1 LDASRNNQ
9 LNESKENHHFS
20 DFGGAAFH
28 IFITLSS
35 FITVIG
41 IAYILIA
48 GLDDIEMWLN
58 NGLEIWHLVV
68 LPPALIIIFST
79 SFVPLL
85 ICIGGVVL
93 LDSWGADGAIILYFF
108 LMLATS
114 ISRLLVTIQ
123 FLKGVTLDFQSGVI
137 SFGGH
142 RIKPRASDW
151 FSLDYYLQVYRQ
163 QYFKIDEIESLSYQ
177 KARLRTGFAGMG
189 LWYVAVI
196 FGMLGG
202 KSSERA
208 EYDADD
214 SGLGLEIVTTN
225 RVYVIYFRELHEI
238 QRLRSLLVNR
248 LEMGS
253 PVVIR

>member
-1 LDASRNNQ
+1 MDASRNNQ

-28 IFITLSS
+28 IFITLTC
-35 FITVIG
+35 FIPVIG
-41 IAYILIA
+41 MVYIIIA
-48 GLDDIEMWLN
+48 GPDDIQMWLN
-58 NGLEIWHLVV
+58 NDLEPWHL
-68 LPPALIIIFST
+68 LGLIPAFLILST
-79 SFVPLL
+79 SIVPLL

-137 SFGGH
+137 SFGAH
-142 RIKPRASDW
+142 RIEPRASDW

-214 SGLGLEIVTTN
+214 SGWGLEIVTTN

>member
-1 LDASRNNQ
+1 LDTSRNNQ
-9 LNESKENHHFS
+9 LNESEENYHFS
-20 DFGGAAFH
+20 DYWGAASH
-28 IFITLSS
+28 IIATLGC
-35 FITVIG
+35 FMAVIG
-41 IAYILIA
+41 SGYILIA
-48 GLDDIEMWLN
+48 DFSANDIEMWVN
-58 NGLEIWHLVV
+58 NDLEMWHVFVSL
-68 LPPALIIIFST
+68 LPALLILST
-79 SFVPLL
+79 SFIPLV
-85 ICIGGVVL
+85 ICGALV
-93 LDSWGADGAIILYFF
+93 DSWGVDGAISLYFF

-114 ISRLLVTIQ
+114 ISRVLVTKQ

-163 QYFKIDEIESLSYQ
+163 QYLKIDEIESLSYQ

-214 SGLGLEIVTTN
+214 SGWGLEIVTTN